1 MQFGG
6 GGETLGIM
14 LQPDNGRAGSFVA
27 ERNPWHERILPT
39 FVNFNCANA
48 TLTVQQQRPTE
59 DTNASQQKPGRRFV
73 LAKPVSSS
81 SGGDLIR
88 VVTGPDQMAACAVR
102 LIAPLSLFHIGLIGP
117 VSRLFWINPDR
128 AFQDPN
134 RRSENTGL
142 H

>member
-1 MQFGG
+1 MA
-6 GGETLGIM
+6 
-14 LQPDNGRAGSFVA
+14 RAGSFVA
-27 ERNPWHERILPT
+27 ERILGTSGSSPLLLILIART
-39 FVNFNCANA
+39 PH
-48 TLTVQQQRPTE
+48 TVQRRPTE
-59 DTNASQQKPGRRFV
+59 DKRVA
-73 LAKPVSSS
+73 AKARKTFRARKTVSSS

-88 VVTGPDQMAACAVR
+88 VVTGPALTAACAVR